1 MRRGGGS
8 IPEEPRNTATLE
20 ITEVRARSPDPV
32 PALLLV
38 FSAGEALL
46 APIVPGGGTV
56 ELGRGAVRGVRIED
70 GTMSRK
76 HASVARAG
84 AGWQV
89 RDLGSRNG
97 VIVDGERVAD
107 AELARPRVMRL
118 GESIF
123 LFCDDARRF
132 LDAAV
137 ERGERVMGPTLGRVW
152 EQIAAAA
159 RGGETLHVT
168 GESGSGK
175 ELAARAFHAA
185 GPRAAGPFVAVNCA
199 AIPEG
204 VAERLLFGAR
214 KGAFSGAHENV
225 EGYVQTAHGGTLFLD
240 EVGEL
245 DLGVQAKLLR
255 VLETHEV
262 LALGESRPRRVELG
276 ICSATHRELRNQV
289 AERRFREDLY
299 FRIGRPHVVVPPVRE
314 RLEEIPFFIER
325 ELAAVDGKLRADA
338 SFVEICLSRP
348 WPGNVRELIA
358 EVREAARAA
367 LADGAV
373 VVDAKRLAANAG
385 RSFSEDDDEPAARPP
400 GTMPAREI
408 IEAALRREGGKIAT
422 AARVLGIH
430 RNQLRR
436 WLAKHHIDPRAP
448 GRDNVE

>member
-1 MRRGGGS
+1 MS
-8 IPEEPRNTATLE
+8 EDPPNTATLE

-46 APIVPGGGTV
+46 APIPMGGGTV
-56 ELGRGAVRGVRIED
+56 ELGRGAVRGIRIED
-70 GTMSRK
+70 ATMSRR
-76 HASVARAG
+76 HASVARG
-84 AGWQV
+84 DKGWRL

-97 VIVDGERVAD
+97 VIVDGQAVVD
-107 AELARPRVMRL
+107 AEIAGPRVMRL

-137 ERGERVMGPTLGRVW
+137 ERGARVMGPTLARVW

-214 KGAFSGAHENV
+214 KGAFSGAHENA
-225 EGYVQTAHGGTLFLD
+225 EGYVQAASGGTLFLD

-255 VLETHEV
+255 VLETREV
-262 LALGESRPRRVELG
+262 LALGDAKPRRVELG
-276 ICSATHRELRNQV
+276 LVSATHLELRAQV

-299 FRIGRPHVVVPPVRE
+299 FRIGRPHVVIPPVRE

-325 ELAAVDGKLRADA
+325 ELAAVDRKLRADA
-338 SFVEICLSRP
+338 SFVELCLSRP

-367 LADGAV
+367 LAADAT
-373 VVDAKRLAANAG
+373 VVDARRLAAKAG
-385 RSFSEDDDEPAARPP
+385 ASFAVAEPAPRPP
-400 GTMPAREI
+400 QGALPPRDV

-422 AARVLGIH
+422 AARALGIH

-436 WLAKHHIDPRAP
+436 WLAKNHIDPRAP
-448 GRDNVE
+448 GGSEDSE